1 MLNRINIIGAGVSG
15 LFLGYCLKKNGF
27 NPIIYEKDKSLS
39 DNGAGVNLSRN
50 ATILLKEVGLLE
62 KLSEFAYFPN
72 KVNFRSSHNNSVIK
86 SLQLNEDNF
95 DFISIDRKDL
105 ISVLASE
112 YTNLGGEIKFNHE
125 LEHVGSSKIF
135 FKDNSSYETDLTLA
149 CDGIKSKIR
158 ENNFNEE
165 PPKYTGLIAWRGIID
180 SKKLPDKK
188 IWTEINIHLG
198 PGGHIVHYPISKG
211 KRINFVAIKQ
221 QNTWEEESWILEGKK
236 DQLLTE
242 FNNWNSEIK
251 ELFNKSEKVNKW
263 GLFERKATKTLI
275 NKNIILMGDAAHPM
289 LPFLAQG
296 SCLAIEDAFTF
307 SDLLKNKAIDLSL
320 RQYEILRL
328 ARGNKVQSRSKRQGK
343 VNHLSNKIAVFLRNL
358 LLKIFAERTQ
368 RSIHQYN
375 VIQEIRRL
383 PN

>member
-15 LFLGYCLKKNGF
+15 LFLGYCLKKNGL
-27 NPIIYEKDKSLS
+27 NPIIYEKDKSFS

-50 ATILLKEVGLLE
+50 ATILLEEVGLLE

-72 KVNFRSSHNNSVIK
+72 KVNFRSSHNSSVIK

-112 YTNLGGEIKFNHE
+112 YTNLGGEIKFNHD

-165 PPKYTGLIAWRGIID
+165 PPKFTGLIAWRGIID
-180 SKKLPDKK
+180 LEKLPDKK

-320 RQYEILRL
+320 RQYEIRRL

>member
-50 ATILLKEVGLLE
+50 ATILLEEVGLLE

-72 KVNFRSSHNNSVIK
+72 KVNFRSFHNNSVIK

-165 PPKYTGLIAWRGIID
+165 PPKFTGLIAWRGIID
-180 SKKLPDKK
+180 LEKLPDKK

-343 VNHLSNKIAVFLRNL
+343 VNHLSNKIAIFLRNL

>member
-86 SLQLNEDNF
+86 SLQLNEENF

-105 ISVLASE
+105 INVLASE

-165 PPKYTGLIAWRGIID
+165 PPKFTGLIAWRGIID
-180 SKKLPDKK
+180 LEKLPDKK

-343 VNHLSNKIAVFLRNL
+343 VNHLSNKLAVFLRNL

>member
-39 DNGAGVNLSRN
+39 DNGAGVNLSGN
-50 ATILLKEVGLLE
+50 ATILLKEVGILE
-62 KLSEFAYFPN
+62 KLSEYAYFPN

-165 PPKYTGLIAWRGIID
+165 PPKFTGLIAWRGIID
-180 SKKLPDKK
+180 SEKLSDKK

-236 DQLLTE
+236 DQLLIE
-242 FNNWNSEIK
+242 FNSWNSEIK
-251 ELFNKSEKVNKW
+251 DLFNKAEKVNKW
-263 GLFERKATKTLI
+263 GLFERKATKTLF

-307 SDLLKNKAIDLSL
+307 SDLLKNKKISLAL

-343 VNHLSNKIAVFLRNL
+343 LNHLSNKLAVFLRNL

-375 VIQEIRRL
+375 VIREIRRL

>member
-165 PPKYTGLIAWRGIID
+165 PPKFTGLIAWRGIID
-180 SKKLPDKK
+180 LEKLPDKK

-343 VNHLSNKIAVFLRNL
+343 VNHLSNKIAIFLRNL